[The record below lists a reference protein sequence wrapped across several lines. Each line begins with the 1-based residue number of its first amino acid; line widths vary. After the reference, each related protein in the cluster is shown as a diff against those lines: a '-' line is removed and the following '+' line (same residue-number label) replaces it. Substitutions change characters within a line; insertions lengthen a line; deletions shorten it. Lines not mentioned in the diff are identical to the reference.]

1 MDFDRLELKLL
12 ENFLIYKNYWG
23 VHSKIE
29 FLSPKLYWFWDVII
43 SLSFLFVI
51 KNSVSIFRN
60 CTDFHVF
67 LRFYAHSMCNIF
79 MKTRVIATFLFVCLI
94 AQSHLQLLLISAIF

>member
-1 MDFDRLELKLL
+1 MKIHFQFLE
-12 ENFLIYKNYWG
+12 I
-23 VHSKIE
+23 VQ
-29 FLSPKLYWFWDVII
+29 
-43 SLSFLFVI
+43 
-51 KNSVSIFRN
+51 IFM
-60 CTDFHVF
+60 FF

>member
-29 FLSPKLYWFWDVII
+29 FWVENYI
-43 SLSFLFVI
+43 
-51 KNSVSIFRN
+51 
-60 CTDFHVF
+60 DFGV
-67 LRFYAHSMCNIF
+67 
-79 MKTRVIATFLFVCLI
+79 
-94 AQSHLQLLLISAIF
+94 